1 MELKHEFHA
10 HTPYALAMKFSNGG
24 DTLITAGMDNVIH
37 LWDTTDWSLMRTF
50 EGHEKS
56 SNTLALSPD
65 ERVLASGSS
74 DQTVRLWSYPD
85 GEALHVL
92 QDRKKVVA
100 TVVISPDGKY
110 VAAGSYGGRVMIWS
124 LGGEAVL
131 GFQAKKGHA
140 NALAI
145 SPDGLTLAIG
155 GQGDDIQLR
164 EFSSGKEMGT
174 LTGHQAAV
182 WSLYF
187 SKAGDRL
194 YSYGYEAQIITWDLG
209 SMSQVRAHKPEFEDM
224 RGFVFSPDETRLAAP
239 NQGQVTL
246 LSAADYSELDTIPV
260 GSKVVNGVAFSPDG
274 GTLIASGGDG
284 KLRVFQ

>member
-209 SMSQVRAHKPEFEDM
+209 SMSQVRAHKPGLKICAGLFSRRM
-224 RGFVFSPDETRLAAP
+224 RPGWRRRTRGRSHFYRRRTILSWIQSRLAQKWSTAWLFRRMGEP
-239 NQGQVTL
+239 
-246 LSAADYSELDTIPV
+246 
-260 GSKVVNGVAFSPDG
+260 
-274 GTLIASGGDG
+274 
-284 KLRVFQ
+284 